1 MERTR
6 LLFPHFILICS
17 RFRRAFR
24 RYRNLSTHINYVQ
37 FTIKA
42 TRIRTYIV
50 GIDR

>member
-24 RYRNLSTHINYVQ
+24 RYRYLSTHIYVQ

>member
-24 RYRNLSTHINYVQ
+24 RYRYLSFYVQ